1 MQSWTSDFS
10 GTTASNCSAD
20 RTNLETTM
28 TCKARI
34 ALFRSSVL
42 VPVLSRIGT
51 WTLAAE
57 ELMLGTAIQES
68 LCLSHRRQIGGGPAL
83 GYFQMEPS
91 THDDIWANY
100 LNYRH
105 TLSNNVASFLSS
117 PTANKYL
124 ELENNDK
131 YAAAMARVH
140 YMRVSTPLPSQG
152 NTASQANYWKQ
163 HYNTPLGKGK
173 PQEYIDKWNKYVLGG
188 TP

>member
-1 MQSWTSDFS
+1 
-10 GTTASNCSAD
+10 
-20 RTNLETTM
+20 
-28 TCKARI
+28 
-34 ALFRSSVL
+34 
-42 VPVLSRIGT
+42 
-51 WTLAAE
+51 
-57 ELMLGTAIQES
+57 
-68 LCLSHRRQIGGGPAL
+68 
-83 GYFQMEPS
+83 MEPS

-140 YMRVSTPLPSQG
+140 YMRVSAPLPSQG
-152 NTASQANYWKQ
+152 NTVSQANYWKQ